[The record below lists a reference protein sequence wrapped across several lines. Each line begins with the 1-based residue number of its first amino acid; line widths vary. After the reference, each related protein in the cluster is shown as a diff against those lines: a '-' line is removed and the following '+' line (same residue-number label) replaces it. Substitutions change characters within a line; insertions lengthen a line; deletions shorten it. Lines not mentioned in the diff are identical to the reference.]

1 MYMEEFTSLG
11 TNATLDEIRRV
22 VGPGLTYVSFDID
35 SLDPAFAPGTGTPE
49 IGGLTP
55 IQAQALIRGLTGLNL
70 IGGDV
75 VEVSPPFDPTGNTA
89 LVGAT
94 ILYEMVCVLST
105 IVGQD

>member
-1 MYMEEFTSLG
+1 MEEFASLG
-11 TNATLDEIRRV
+11 MQATLDEVRRV
-22 VGPGLTYVSFDID
+22 VGQGPTYISFDID

-55 IQAQALIRGLTGLNL
+55 LQAQALIRGLAGLNL

-94 ILYEMVCVLST
+94 MLYEIVCVLADA
-105 IVGQD
+105 VARAKG